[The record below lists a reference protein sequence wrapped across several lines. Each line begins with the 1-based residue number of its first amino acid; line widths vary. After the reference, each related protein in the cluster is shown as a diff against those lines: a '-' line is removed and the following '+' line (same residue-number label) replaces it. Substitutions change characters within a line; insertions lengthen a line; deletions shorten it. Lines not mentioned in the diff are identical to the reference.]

1 MDAQGRATCQQEAE
15 MTTRGLL
22 TTPEVTAALQNE
34 AATADN
40 ALFVV
45 ATTEAVDAGGVAVSV
60 AFVQWANAAAGE
72 MLGRE
77 ADTLISCP
85 LASLISWEL
94 DPDDIVPAVVPITDS
109 GAPALPARGRFEYSD
124 VDLRTLL
131 RRERGV
137 RRNGS
142 LHVADGSRRPVTLVA
157 HPVPDLPLWTVRA
170 FPADESESA
179 NAYAAAR
186 AYERRYAAL
195 AERTPIPTV
204 LSDVGMRL
212 AHVNDAF
219 ARLLGRP
226 AEQTLGIGWLAHVHE
241 EDLEAVTACAQQA
254 LAGDTAETSARFVD
268 AAGVTRWTHVRLAPA
283 HTPGRGPGF
292 VGTVEDVTERR
303 AFEELL
309 AYQARHDPLTGLP
322 NRTQLWEHLAAAQR
336 CEEHA
341 SAPDAVDN
349 RFCVEGCHS
358 SRGGTDLACLFLDL
372 DNFKVINDSLGHD
385 AGDILL
391 IEIADRLRRVVRGHD
406 LISRFGGDEFV
417 IVCHG
422 IDGDESASAVAR
434 RVLGVLTEPF
444 AIAGVMVHP
453 TGSLGVARSG
463 LPEQLAPQDMVR
475 DADIA
480 MYQAKR
486 AGKNCFAMCDQG
498 ARDAA
503 RDALQ
508 LVADLRAAIVGGELE
523 VVYQP
528 IIPMDTND
536 GEPRRLPGVE
546 ALARWTHPERGP
558 ISPAVF
564 VALAEANQL
573 IGALSEYVLDV
584 SCAQMSA
591 WHRELGDAAPVRVN
605 VNLSA
610 SQLTDV
616 ALPAQVEAVL
626 SRYDLPAGALCLE
639 ITESALMRDPD
650 ACRATL
656 LDLRAHGVSLAIDDF
671 GTGYSSLAYLQRLPV
686 DFLKIDQSFVAEL
699 ATQGGSVVAAAVV
712 SLARSLGLAT
722 IAEGVETP
730 DQVGPLRDL
739 GCDFAQ
745 GWLYAKAMPGADLTA
760 WLRGQPLLRDADVA
774 VAG

>member
-1 MDAQGRATCQQEAE
+1 

-22 TTPEVTAALQNE
+22 ITPEVSAALQNE
-34 AATADN
+34 AATADD

-45 ATTEAVDAGGVAVSV
+45 ATTETMDARGNVVSV
-60 AFVQWANAAAGE
+60 AFVQWVNATAGQL
-72 MLGRE
+72 LGRE
-77 ADTLISCP
+77 PRTLVGAS
-85 LASLISWEL
+85 LASLVSWEV
-94 DPDDIVPAVVPITDS
+94 DPDDIVPPSAADADPNPSTSAALRS
-109 GAPALPARGRFEYSD
+109 GQQVASEL
-124 VDLRTLL
+124 DLRTLL

-137 RRNGS
+137 RRSGWV
-142 LHVADGSRRPVTLVA
+142 HAADGTRHPATLVA

-170 FPADESESA
+170 FPAEESESA
-179 NAYAAAR
+179 TAYAAAR

-219 ARLLGRP
+219 ARLLGRA

-268 AAGVTRWTHVRLAPA
+268 AAGITRWTHVRLAPA

-336 CEEHA
+336 CEEHGA
-341 SAPDAVDN
+341 APLGSVDD

-444 AIAGVMVHP
+444 AIGGVLVHP

-463 LPEQLAPQDMVR
+463 LPEQQAPQDLVR

-486 AGKNCFAMCDQG
+486 AGKNCFAMCDQT

-508 LVADLRAAIVGGELE
+508 LVADLRAAIENGDLE

-528 IIPMDTND
+528 IVSMDEYD
-536 GEPRRLPGVE
+536 GEPRQLPGVE
-546 ALARWTHPERGP
+546 ALARWHHPERGP
-558 ISPAVF
+558 INPAVF

-591 WHRELGDAAPVRVN
+591 WHRELGDAAPARVN

-610 SQLTDV
+610 SQLTDI
-616 ALPAQVEAVL
+616 ALPSQVEAVL

-686 DFLKIDQSFVAEL
+686 DYLKIDQSFVAEL
-699 ATQGGSVVAAAVV
+699 ATQSGSVVAAAVV

-722 IAEGVETP
+722 IAEGVESP
-730 DQVGPLRDL
+730 DHVGPLRDL

-745 GWLYAKAMPGADLTA
+745 GWLYAKAMPGPELTA
-760 WLRGQPLLRDADVA
+760 WLRGQPALRDANLA

>member
-1 MDAQGRATCQQEAE
+1 V
-15 MTTRGLL
+15 TTRGLV
-22 TTPEVTAALQNE
+22 TTPEVNAALQNE
-34 AATADN
+34 AATADD
-40 ALFVV
+40 ALLVV
-45 ATTEAVDAGGVAVSV
+45 GSTETVDAGGKVASV
-60 AFVQWANAAAGE
+60 AFVQWANAAAGQ

-77 ADTLISCP
+77 PRTIVGSP

-94 DPDDIVPAVVPITDS
+94 DPDDIVPAVPGVPL
-109 GAPALPARGRFEYSD
+109 LPVQGQSRSSD
-124 VDLRTLL
+124 ADLRTLL

-137 RRNGS
+137 RRNGW
-142 LHVADGSRRPVTLVA
+142 LHAADGARRPVTLVT

-170 FPADESESA
+170 FAAEESDSA
-179 NAYAAAR
+179 TAYAAAR

-241 EDLEAVTACAQQA
+241 EDLEAVTACVQLA
-254 LAGDTAETSARFVD
+254 LAGDNAETSARFVD
-268 AAGVTRWTHVRLAPA
+268 AAGITRWTHIRLAPA

-322 NRTQLWEHLAAAQR
+322 NRTQLWEHLSAAQR

-341 SAPDAVDN
+341 GAPVGSIDD

-358 SRGGTDLACLFLDL
+358 ARGGTDLACLFLDL

-385 AGDILL
+385 AGDVLL

-422 IDGDESASAVAR
+422 IDSDDSAGAVAR

-444 AIAGVMVHP
+444 SIAGVMVHP

-463 LPEQLAPQDMVR
+463 LPEQHAPHDLVR

-486 AGKNCFAMCDQG
+486 AGKNCFAMCDQT

-508 LVADLRAAIVGGELE
+508 LVADLRSAIEDGDLD

-528 IIPMDTND
+528 IIPMETPD
-536 GEPRRLPGVE
+536 GEPQRLPGVE

-558 ISPAVF
+558 ISPAIF
-564 VALAEANQL
+564 VAMAEANQL
-573 IGALSEYVLDV
+573 IAALSEYVLDV
-584 SCAQMSA
+584 SCAQMST
-591 WHRELGDAAPVRVN
+591 WNRELGDAAPLRIN

-610 SQLTDV
+610 SQLTDS

-626 SRYDLPAGALCLE
+626 SRYELEPGSLCLE

-699 ATQGGSVVAAAVV
+699 ATSSGSVVAAAVV

-739 GCDFAQ
+739 GCTYAQ
-745 GWLYAKAMPGADLTA
+745 GWLYAKAMPGAELTS
-760 WLRGQPLLRDADVA
+760 WLANQPALRDAGVA
-774 VAG
+774 AAAR